1 MHRLR
6 PPWHPSH
13 PGGEKSNSTILKCF
27 FFLRFKGSCDLL
39 EGVNNPLNRISIG
52 HDSWPIEFCSG
63 DYWHFPNIWS
73 DNYLRRW
80 SRTCSL
86 VEISPL
92 LEVDLWSQKLQKLS
106 KQKMAGNVIPKK
118 YFHWFIKPVY
128 NIIPLESGEFYHGFD
143 WCGEECICLGTLS
156 LMNCVFKI
164 NTFLWICCFLYS
176 EGSNIFYRHF
186 PRHSVVCARLSDPLI
201 ENVNTSKGSTCW
213 KGRTC
218 SLSNKMNKLIIIQ
231 DNWIVW

>member
-1 MHRLR
+1 MSCRERTKMTATTTRKGTTGTPLTRRTSLWRRRSRSGKIIDQALQRCTQKMWRGGRGDLWCGVVSRKVMKMIFWSYFMVWEKMDDLTRFHFQRECLPMHRLR

-27 FFLRFKGSCDLL
+27 FFLLFKGSCDLL

-63 DYWHFPNIWS
+63 DYWHFPNIWP

-80 SRTCSL
+80 LRTCSL

-118 YFHWFIKPVY
+118 YFHVI
-128 NIIPLESGEFYHGFD
+128 H
-143 WCGEECICLGTLS
+143 
-156 LMNCVFKI
+156 
-164 NTFLWICCFLYS
+164 NTGL
-176 EGSNIFYRHF
+176 
-186 PRHSVVCARLSDPLI
+186 
-201 ENVNTSKGSTCW
+201 
-213 KGRTC
+213 
-218 SLSNKMNKLIIIQ
+218 
-231 DNWIVW
+231 